1 MSATSNG
8 TDDVIPICSM
18 WDSFKLVYL
27 LIIGE
32 GLIGAEASTG
42 NAVIVLLLAF
52 VVLAFI
58 LILHTISMYFLH
70 LQRTGTEPA
79 IVNSF
84 WLPLLSFVMVT
95 RR

>member
-1 MSATSNG
+1 MAATSNG
-8 TDDVIPICSM
+8 SDDVIQICSI

-32 GLIGAEASTG
+32 GFIGAEASSG
-42 NAVIVLLLAF
+42 NAVIVLLLVF
-52 VVLAFI
+52 VVFAFI
-58 LILHTISMYFLH
+58 LILHSISMYILH
-70 LQRTGTEPA
+70 LQRIGTESA

-95 RR
+95 KR